1 MAEAKEL
8 LANLDAST
16 RRYRK
21 TEAAHEQARAEV
33 LANALDALRAGVR
46 PTDVVEHS
54 PFTAAY
60 IRKLA
65 RDNGIEPAKKGG
77 KKEPTDG

>member
-1 MAEAKEL
+1 MRMTEATNP
-8 LANLDAST
+8 LAGLDAST

-21 TEAAHEQARAEV
+21 TEAAHEQSRDEV
-33 LANALDALRAGVR
+33 IAVVVAALRAGVR
-46 PTDVVEHS
+46 PTDVVAHS

-60 IRKLA
+60 VRKIA

-77 KKEPTDG
+77 AQ